1 MRPLVRATKTRMS
14 EPATVCLPIVNSTT
28 CIPSQHACQRSSDP
42 MRRVAESDWA
52 QDMRALTFDL
62 VKDFTGAIVQARKP
76 ARPHAVYWTFGCAE
90 SRCLT
95 PVLVHAAAHLLSP
108 IVRLGRRQ
116 ETRNEENRR
125 RRRGPRRNLD
135 VCAWAV
141 WTHASQER
149 ATLCSTS
156 AVGIHHA
163 VRHAARVCA
172 SRCASSTTGLWDPK
186 ACVSEQINLIAQ
198 KSLFSARS

>member
-1 MRPLVRATKTRMS
+1 MR
-14 EPATVCLPIVNSTT
+14 I
-28 CIPSQHACQRSSDP
+28 SDP

-76 ARPHAVYWTFGCAE
+76 ARPHAVYWTFGGAE

-95 PVLVHAAAHLLSP
+95 PVLVHAAARLLSP

-156 AVGIHHA
+156 AVGIHRA

-172 SRCASSTTGLWDPK
+172 SRCASSTIPAGLWDPK
-186 ACVSEQINLIAQ
+186 ACVSDLDHQINLITQ
-198 KSLFSARS
+198 KLIFSARS